1 MERKGVYVCV
11 REIEGRKTWTE
22 RETADGIDDR
32 GDVRMHME
40 RQLERWLEMNKIDKR

>member
-1 MERKGVYVCV
+1 MCV
-11 REIEGRKTWTE
+11 REIEGRKTLTK

-40 RQLERWLEMNKIDKR
+40 RQLGRGLEMNKIDKR

>member
-1 MERKGVYVCV
+1 MCERDRGEKNVA
-11 REIEGRKTWTE
+11 E

-40 RQLERWLEMNKIDKR
+40 RQLGKGLEMNKIDKR